1 MRTAAAIVI
10 LGVVGL
16 SPAAQARR
24 HVPRRPYAPPPLV
37 VRIVPAPFGD
47 RYAYFSPPG
56 PYQLS
61 SPFHTLCGL
70 TLATECSQETSYG
83 P

>member
-1 MRTAAAIVI
+1 MRIAVALVI
-10 LGVVGL
+10 LGVFGL
-16 SPAAQARR
+16 SSAAEARR
-24 HVPRRPYAPPPLV
+24 HASRRLYVAPPLV
-37 VRIVPAPFGD
+37 VGIVPAPYGD

-56 PYQLS
+56 PFQLS

-70 TLATECSQETSYG
+70 TLATQCSLESSFG

>member
-1 MRTAAAIVI
+1 MRIVAAVVI
-10 LGVVGL
+10 LGVFGL
-16 SPAAQARR
+16 SSAAQARR
-24 HVPRRPYAPPPLV
+24 HAPRRSYVPPPLV
-37 VRIVPAPFGD
+37 VGIVPAPFGD

-61 SPFHTLCGL
+61 SPFHTLCGF
-70 TLATECSQETSYG
+70 TLDTECSQETSYG